1 MSTPLKSEGRAD
13 SQLSLRER
21 NKIRARHEMLQ
32 AALAAFAE
40 EGYGSATLES
50 IAARAGA
57 AKATVYAYFPQG
69 REQLFRELYE
79 EVNLELINR
88 GDEVYSRPGS
98 FAERVEGLARALFEI
113 AERPLV
119 GRFYSIEDPALDEA
133 LNPVRGHA
141 SAAWAGLIA
150 GDLVEAKA
158 RGDLATD
165 ARPEALATVIVG
177 ALRAGLSEVARGSA
191 KGDDL
196 TVALRSLVRG
206 LVDPAGEKD

>member
-1 MSTPLKSEGRAD
+1 MPTRTTGDAPVNEP
-13 SQLSLRER
+13 LSLRER
-21 NKIRARHEMLQ
+21 NKIRARQEMLQ

-88 GDEVYSRPGS
+88 GDEVYSRPGN

-141 SAAWAGLIA
+141 SSAWAALIA
-150 GDLVEAKA
+150 ADLVNAKKQ
-158 RGDLATD
+158 GELTTD
-165 ARPEALATVIVG
+165 ASPDALATVIVG

-191 KGDDL
+191 GADDL
-196 TVALRSLVRG
+196 AVALRSLVGG
-206 LVDPAGEKD
+206 LGRVG